1 MTRKRRK
8 KEDVLNEFRRSE
20 LVAAARRVFGT
31 HGFENATMD
40 AIARQAD
47 VAKGTVYL
55 YYRSKRDI
63 YEATLRACME
73 DLEAVVGS
81 HVEAAGSLQAA
92 IAAFVAARV
101 TYFQEHQDFFRMY
114 VDEIGSQVRAPRQR
128 QTLCGAMIDRQ
139 TRLLER
145 LISAAVER
153 REIRDVDP
161 AATALALFDITRGL
175 VARHLFSQGRSDTAR
190 DVAFLTDLIWTGL
203 RPSRRKQTS

>member
-20 LVAAARRVFGT
+20 LVAAAPQVFGT

-40 AIARQAD
+40 AIARHAD

-73 DLEAVVGS
+73 ELEAIVRDR
-81 HVEAAGSLQAA
+81 VEAAAPLQAA

-114 VDEIGSQVRAPRQR
+114 VDEIGSQVRTPRRR

-145 LISAAVER
+145 LIAAAVER

-175 VARHLFSQGRSDTAR
+175 VARHLFSQARSDTAR